1 MLSHKDERDTEL
13 NYEEPDYRLFL
24 PRNLSYGEESVLDNY
39 SVSAD
44 FVANRRNTPEK
55 GSSFAT
61 KTKIVYKIFKD
72 TMSGFRDCV
81 TMNGG
86 TDLVE
91 DEADDVLEMSGKR
104 VLLDERDEI
113 LNSNDSDFSDQG
125 VFVNMIDDL
134 DSFLE
139 SNDTNCKS
147 AESDYA
153 DSINSPVDDA
163 DNLGEGHGASEGNV
177 EEEKMNCDE
186 FSLNTNGID
195 GKIIPHIK
203 IDGTKPLKLDSAYDF
218 GSQKSIT
225 ELLKD
230 DEYVEY
236 EESEFN
242 FSKAELRKSS
252 SLKSNKTP
260 PGTPS
265 RKKMVRFAD
274 AMGLDLEDVRHVL
287 NLDAPPKIPA
297 SAMSDL
303 KMGLDEERKG
313 IGNRYLAACFV
324 QPGAQDDFFKK
335 VLSNKV
341 CLENAVITQ
350 MTITGFVRVAN
361 IGFHKSVRIRYTTNN
376 WGTFHDISASYVQ
389 NSCDGPTDRFSFSIV
404 APDSIAVHGKLE
416 FAVSYIANG
425 DTYWDNNSGQNYGF
439 ECFAKT
445 TPTENED
452 SWLHFV

>member
-1 MLSHKDERDTEL
+1 MLSHKDEGDPEI
-13 NYEEPDYRLFL
+13 NYEEPNYNLFL

-44 FVANRRNTPEK
+44 FVTSRRRTPERA
-55 GSSFAT
+55 SLFAA
-61 KTKIVYKIFKD
+61 KTKIVYKILKD

-86 TDLVE
+86 MSTTD
-91 DEADDVLEMSGKR
+91 DEADDNIMSGKNL
-104 VLLDERDEI
+104 LLDENEEA
-113 LNSNDSDFSDQG
+113 LHSNDSDFSDQG

-134 DSFLE
+134 DSFLDLNE
-139 SNDTNCKS
+139 TNGKS

-163 DNLGEGHGASEGNV
+163 ENNLGEGHGVPEGSVV
-177 EEEKMNCDE
+177 ETMNFNEYC
-186 FSLNTNGID
+186 SKTRNID
-195 GKIIPHIK
+195 GKILPHIH
-203 IDGTKPLKLDSAYDF
+203 IDGAKPLKLDSGYDF
-218 GSQKSIT
+218 GSQKSVS

-230 DEYVEY
+230 DENVEY

-242 FSKAELRKSS
+242 FNKAELRKSS

-287 NLDAPPKIPA
+287 NHDAPPKIPA

-303 KMGLDEERKG
+303 KTGLDEERKG
-313 IGNRYLAACFV
+313 IGNRYLAACFL
-324 QPGAQDDFFKK
+324 QPGAQGDFFQN
-335 VLSNKV
+335 VLSKKV

-361 IGFHKSVRIRYTTNN
+361 IGFHKSVRIRYSTNN

-416 FAVSYIANG
+416 FAVSYTVNG
-425 DTYWDNNSGQNYGF
+425 TTYWDSNSGQNYCF

-445 TPTENED
+445 TPTQNED